1 MFPIPSFLLFI
12 TPFLPSC
19 AFPIQVNNITDSL
32 PNELSVIIKK
42 NKITEIGFEVPST
55 ANLTTR
61 DIDQYVPSAFFI
73 PNPNVDLGIDRQ
85 NLLSVITDE
94 EKLSSDY
101 FNVHYLY
108 RSNVFPLNATIEKN
122 KTISERKMA
131 LVCNYTFYSPI
142 FHFENQ
148 TNPIHYD
155 IVLQYQRF
163 IFGVKSGV
171 LYNIISYNES
181 DFKTKIF
188 RKNSISLANGTYIYG
203 DKSYNDKI
211 LQIEAIIKIFLSSHT
226 DTYMIVFVTNKI
238 YIFNLLDL
246 QYQIGIQYQAV
257 LMEVT
262 SESFSTS
269 AISSVN
275 DAHISG
281 NKLFIASY
289 GIDFYSFDNGGLTFL
304 FNIEQ
309 QNVKFTIISF
319 VVVDE
324 TIFAIAKNR
333 GLVTYKKSMNDVE
346 YHMSILYEHS
356 FMQKLFFM

>member
-12 TPFLPSC
+12 TPFLPSFS
-19 AFPIQVNNITDSL
+19 FPIQVNNITDSL
-32 PNELSVIIKK
+32 SNELSVIIKK

-211 LQIEAIIKIFLSSHT
+211 LQI
-226 DTYMIVFVTNKI
+226 
-238 YIFNLLDL
+238 
-246 QYQIGIQYQAV
+246 
-257 LMEVT
+257 
-262 SESFSTS
+262 
-269 AISSVN
+269 
-275 DAHISG
+275 
-281 NKLFIASY
+281 
-289 GIDFYSFDNGGLTFL
+289 
-304 FNIEQ
+304 
-309 QNVKFTIISF
+309 
-319 VVVDE
+319 
-324 TIFAIAKNR
+324 
-333 GLVTYKKSMNDVE
+333 
-346 YHMSILYEHS
+346 
-356 FMQKLFFM
+356 